1 MENLITVYEI
11 PWLIEYVHRK
21 CESTRVVNT
30 DKLEDRVIGK
40 LADFIRRYPEQRGNR
55 KTLSRWTDKYVA
67 YLSSEKFRNDQ
78 SSLFSEIVTKD
89 DEGKEAEYEP
99 VDVLANVESE
109 VVAKR
114 TIDLLAQADRRKLVI
129 LNEWANGNT
138 IDSDISLAL
147 AREIGG
153 NPESHRKAIHR
164 FRIECRRALDCAA
177 I

>member
-1 MENLITVYEI
+1 MNAAQTVYDF
-11 PWLIEYVHRK
+11 PWLADYIFRE
-21 CESTRVVNT
+21 CEKTNVVRLE
-30 DKLEDRVIGK
+30 KLEARVIREVSDYITKFPERIANRTLMRSRVRRHVAGYR
-40 LADFIRRYPEQRGNR
+40 ADYSQ
-55 KTLSRWTDKYVA
+55 
-67 YLSSEKFRNDQ
+67 SSET
-78 SSLFSEIVTKD
+78 LFSAMSTAKD

-153 NPESHRKAIHR
+153 NPESHRKAIQR
-164 FRIECRRALDCAA
+164 FRIECRNALECAA